1 MFIFFYLMLSL
12 KFFVSIKMFRSE
24 EENKIKRSRILFFHI
39 FQLSFSAIGFYK
51 WNWIIFPSFQCGVI
65 ECVPNAKSRDQIGR
79 QTDIDM
85 YQYFISKYGDEDTS
99 EFQMVSEATSNAQCW
114 VYLSSGLVSG
124 TFIVCANVGFSLT
137 IWTINDGNV
146 KHQNIFLNSI
156 KNWTVSIV
164 IRPVLNLGSNLPL
177 WVHKSWLCYLLDSKI
192 ESEMRMAYPR

>member
-24 EENKIKRSRILFFHI
+24 EENNKIKRSRILFFHI

-137 IWTINDGNV
+137 IWTINNGNV
-146 KHQNIFLNSI
+146 KHQNIFLNSQYCHQ
-156 KNWTVSIV
+156 TSF
-164 IRPVLNLGSNLPL
+164 
-177 WVHKSWLCYLLDSKI
+177 KSWFKPSLVGSQKLVVLFIRQQNRIRNENGISKI
-192 ESEMRMAYPR
+192 KSK